1 MSRNNFGH
9 NVFHQVWETSGDFVV
24 FQPPTKPID
33 PVLRDETRKDR
44 FQDPAYNTNIVA
56 KGQLPS
62 GVNVGHVVDGDF
74 IATGTHQPLRMA
86 SGGVLINDHIRPKHA
101 PLLFQQSNFAQ
112 APDDFKLPSNYALD
126 MRNNTHADGTL
137 NLNST
142 SRAEKKR
149 RTLRQKAIKRK
160 ERIQS
165 QLESLKNAGFD
176 MKDSEFK
183 ELTDELKELNNTIN
197 PAMIVQEAIL
207 QAQKNAEEQAVKIA
221 GEEKALAEQ
230 RNIALLKILK
240 ENRDAMKAIAGG
252 MGLPAIGAGGGGGG
266 GGAGGGGGGGAGA
279 PASGAGGGGGG
290 GGGGVLITEISK
302 SENFLRGDVKAM
314 IGKRAN
320 LNETLDHLNSLK
332 LNLPKN
338 EYDDIYR
345 NVIERISAT
354 LIPEADRISFNPE
367 KGVLSITEGKMDFSK
382 LDPINVGV
390 FVNTM
395 VAYNVTLPLRE
406 KAMLSSKTSIDD
418 LRGFPLKKKGRSNY
432 EISGKPDDLNKML
445 DTEFIE
451 FIDMIKKDE
460 IKSVDGLTNYS
471 TTTNSAKKA
480 GNIVKNF
487 PKKFL
492 TDDYE
497 KFKEEVLVPWLRS
510 KTMITADIFTKYVY
524 PHIKPERLPPTFS
537 PEPPEPK
544 TPASGSGRGSP

>member
-221 GEEKALAEQ
+221 GEEKAFAEQ
-230 RNIALLKILK
+230 RNNALLKILK

-252 MGLPAIGAGGGGGG
+252 MGLPAIED
-266 GGAGGGGGGGAGA
+266 
-279 PASGAGGGGGG
+279 
-290 GGGGVLITEISK
+290 VDVSK
-302 SENFLRGDVKAM
+302 NIDMRPVDVKLHSSNEDFLNA
-314 IGKRAN
+314 GKFLQGNINDIIAN
-320 LNETLDHLNSLK
+320 PVGVEKALKVIRDKNQPVADLLKKQVFSRVFNSLFNLDPEKRNSVSFSFPTNSLNVPERK
-332 LNLPKN
+332 LNKLKDDEAMDFAKKMKSFGVRPSMSNMKILNNINKN
-338 EYDDIYR
+338 IHKEFNNVPSMRVVKVKDEGDIYVFKYYDDFVKDMSSMDYR
-345 NVIERISAT
+345 
-354 LIPEADRISFNPE
+354 
-367 KGVLSITEGKMDFSK
+367 
-382 LDPINVGV
+382 
-390 FVNTM
+390 
-395 VAYNVTLPLRE
+395 
-406 KAMLSSKTSIDD
+406 D
-418 LRGFPLKKKGRSNY
+418 LVK
-432 EISGKPDDLNKML
+432 
-445 DTEFIE
+445 
-451 FIDMIKKDE
+451 E
-460 IKSVDGLTNYS
+460 IKSGKLKTNVWPFNPKVVA
-471 TTTNSAKKA
+471 TNAPNKEDRRKRFFEFYQALEDRFGSR
-480 GNIVKNF
+480 KNF
-487 PKKFL
+487 GIV
-492 TDDYE
+492 E
-497 KFKEEVLVPWLRS
+497 GWLES
-510 KTMITADIFTKYVY
+510 IDIESGYRRT
-524 PHIKPERLPPTFS
+524 PPAS
-537 PEPPEPK
+537 
-544 TPASGSGRGSP
+544 PASGSGSGSGASSPASGSGGGSP